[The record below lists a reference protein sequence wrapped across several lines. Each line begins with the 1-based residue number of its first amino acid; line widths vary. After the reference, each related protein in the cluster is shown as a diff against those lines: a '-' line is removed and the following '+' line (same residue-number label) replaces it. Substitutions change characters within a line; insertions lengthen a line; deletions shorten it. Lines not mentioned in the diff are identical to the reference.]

1 MSMYIIYICVCV
13 GGGGGSCSM
22 FRLHCDD
29 LDTVKL
35 REGGGWK
42 VSGGIKR
49 PSVERE

>member
-13 GGGGGSCSM
+13 GGGGSCSM

-35 REGGGWK
+35 RERGGG
-42 VSGGIKR
+42 GGR
-49 PSVERE
+49 